1 MNRIKQPST
10 WAAFAVLFQ
19 LAKAF
24 IPAVYHPVIDGVST
38 AAAGLGVALNESPA
52 VK

>member
-10 WAAFAVLFQ
+10 WAGVAVLFQ

-24 IPAVYHPVIDGVST
+24 VPPQYHAVVDSVS
-38 AAAGLGVALNESPA
+38 AAAASLGVALNEKTA
-52 VK
+52 A